1 MRKGSFWVFS
11 WIYSCTPKKCCLLLS
26 PNLWHLESKGG
37 LGMGSLCEAES
48 GTYKELTS
56 SPHGRNSWAL
66 RLNLILSETW
76 TTLCFSFSQLVIKET
91 LHPRKINLE
100 QPSGLIVK
108 RLGSRIWP
116 RNFKSSSHLLGDF
129 GRLTCL
135 VCHGAGE
142 DLSA

>member
-1 MRKGSFWVFS
+1 
-11 WIYSCTPKKCCLLLS
+11 
-26 PNLWHLESKGG
+26 
-37 LGMGSLCEAES
+37 MGSLCEAES

-108 RLGSRIWP
+108 RLGSRI
-116 RNFKSSSHLLGDF
+116 
-129 GRLTCL
+129 
-135 VCHGAGE
+135 
-142 DLSA
+142 